1 MILTDSD
8 VIRFMVILVSLPY
21 PGSPAEMFCAEA
33 AVILSVL
40 IGFMKNLLC
49 IVLCISRR
57 LQARNRGKT
66 ACLPFLK
73 IIF

>member
-1 MILTDSD
+1 
-8 VIRFMVILVSLPY
+8 
-21 PGSPAEMFCAEA
+21 MFVAEA
-33 AVILSVL
+33 AVVLSVL